1 MSSSLSIPDLGNRLP
16 SETNIESSH
25 NYVPVK
31 SKLLRPPT
39 GIPRAFDY
47 ASWPERREFKCGLGR
62 MGNLNQFI
70 SCSGVIR
77 P

>member
-39 GIPRAFDY
+39 GIPRHLTMHRG
-47 ASWPERREFKCGLGR
+47 RRGGH
-62 MGNLNQFI
+62 LNVALEGWGI
-70 SCSGVIR
+70 
-77 P
+77 